1 MQVDAAF
8 SEIFHLDKLCLDLR
22 YEKTE
27 ALLIL
32 VRKKIYCNY
41 SLVSWCRNKTNKN
54 AIVSYTDLQN

>member
-32 VRKKIYCNY
+32 VRKKNI
-41 SLVSWCRNKTNKN
+41 L
-54 AIVSYTDLQN
+54 

>member
-32 VRKKIYCNY
+32 VRKKYI
-41 SLVSWCRNKTNKN
+41 VTIPWCLDVETNKN